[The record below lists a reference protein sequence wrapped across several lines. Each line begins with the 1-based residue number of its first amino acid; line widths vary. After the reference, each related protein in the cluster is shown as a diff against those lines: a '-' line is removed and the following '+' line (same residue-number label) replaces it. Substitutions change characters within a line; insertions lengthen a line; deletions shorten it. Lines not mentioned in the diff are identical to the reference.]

1 MKRSIYMTALLVACT
16 ASPPPQQVDFGFQ
29 IPEAWSAKKTA
40 PGEVADE
47 WWNLL
52 GDDGLRVAVDEALL
66 NNHDLQAAAARV
78 GAASAQARFVGAE
91 LYPWLNGQLDAT
103 RQRQNFIGIPAVNNT
118 VPSSTFNNFG
128 VSLNLSWELDLWGR
142 ISSGHAAAIADLETA
157 RADYEAA
164 RLSLIA
170 QTSKAWFAIAEARR
184 QLELAQETV
193 VSFRNT
199 SEQVRDRFER
209 GVRPSLDLRLA
220 LTNLAAAEASVEAR
234 SEQLERALR
243 QLEIL
248 MGRYPDGSIEQA
260 QILPEEFPEVPAGL
274 PSSLLERRPDLVA
287 AERQLAAAAAR
298 RNQASAA
305 RFPRIALTG
314 GGGRASIEF
323 HDLNDNDFRVW
334 NIAGNLLA
342 PIFEGGRLQADLD
355 RNQALMLEA
364 AELYSSFAQRAF
376 SEVEIGLAIEDQL
389 GRQEAFLREAADQSI
404 AARDIS
410 EARYIQGLV
419 DFLTVSD
426 TQRSALTAES
436 QWLELRRRRLDARI
450 DLHLALGGGF
460 TSEEVDS

>member
-1 MKRSIYMTALLVACT
+1 MKRLTFCILLLSACT
-16 ASPPPQQVDFGFQ
+16 VSPPPQEVDFGFD
-29 IPEAWSAKKTA
+29 IPKEWSAKRTA

-52 GDDGLRVAVDEALL
+52 GDDELREAIDEALA
-66 NNHDLQAAAARV
+66 NNHDLLAASARV
-78 GAASAQARFVGAE
+78 GAASAQARVVGAE
-91 LYPWLNGQLDAT
+91 LYPWLNGGFDAS
-103 RQRQNFIGIPAVNNT
+103 RQRQNFIGIPAVSNA

-142 ISSGHAAAIADLETA
+142 ISSGHAAAIADVESA

-170 QTSKAWFAIAEARR
+170 QTSKAWFAIAEAKR

-193 VSFRNT
+193 VSFRST
-199 SEQVRDRFER
+199 SEQVRERFER

-220 LTNLAAAEASVEAR
+220 LTNLAGAEAAVEAR

-248 MGRYPDGSIEQA
+248 LGRYPDGSVEQA
-260 QILPEEFPEVPAGL
+260 QILPDEFPAVPAGL
-274 PSSLLERRPDLVA
+274 PSTLLQRRPDLIA

-298 RNQASAA
+298 KNQASAA

-323 HDLNDNDFRVW
+323 HDLNENDFRVW

-355 RNQALMLEA
+355 RSQALMLEA
-364 AELYSSFAQRAF
+364 AELYSSSAQRAF

-389 GRQEAFLREAADQSI
+389 ARQEAFLREAADHSM

-410 EARYIQGLV
+410 ENRYIQGLV

-426 TQRSALTAES
+426 TQRSALNAES

-460 TSEEVDS
+460 TSVEVDS